1 MTTMQELEDAI
12 LKAWGLVDEIETVR
26 WMLLDRE
33 KGATEDEIDNALLGI
48 STLLNAKFEQ
58 LFNMYTDALH
68 EYYTNRSEDFYKRLN
83 KTKKDEDET
92 ND

>member
-12 LKAWGLVDEIETVR
+12 LKAWGIVDEIETVR
-26 WMLLDRE
+26 WMMFDRE

-58 LFNMYTDALH
+58 LFSMYTDALH
-68 EYYTNRSEDFYKRLN
+68 EQFAKKREDFYQRLN
-83 KTKKDEDET
+83 KAPKDEDET